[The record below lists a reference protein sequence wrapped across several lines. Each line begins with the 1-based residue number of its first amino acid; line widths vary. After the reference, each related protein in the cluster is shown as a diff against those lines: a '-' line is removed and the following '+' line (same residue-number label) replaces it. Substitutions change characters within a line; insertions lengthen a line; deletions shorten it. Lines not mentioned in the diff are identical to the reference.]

1 MPSTAENVHR
11 ARNRVSKLQVTE
23 STHDLED
30 KYNKWEDRWEDNAD
44 LNDIDAYG
52 SEDLLRISI

>member
-1 MPSTAENVHR
+1 M
-11 ARNRVSKLQVTE
+11 SKLQVTE